1 MRIGIL
7 SRVVSAL
14 SAAALVAWAGAFP
27 SVAETREIRL
37 MKQVGIAS
45 LTLAVMEHEKIYEKH
60 LAAAGL
66 ADTKVA
72 WTRLVGGNVVNDA
85 ILSGN
90 LDFAVAGIVPLSVIW
105 SKTRGT
111 PNEVKGV
118 VGLNSIP
125 IYFNTRNADMKS
137 LKDIK
142 ETDRVAV
149 PAVKVS
155 IQAVILQ
162 MAAAKEWGEK
172 QALKLDTQTVTLS
185 GNDAFAALTSGKG
198 EITSVMATAPF
209 AQLQLAKPGIHT
221 VFTSYDVV
229 GGPHNL
235 NVIYTTAKFREQNP
249 KSYAAFI
256 TAFKEATDFVNA
268 DKRRAAETYLKVVQE
283 PIAADALTEILKDP
297 RIISSLAPQGVGII
311 TDFIHKTGLIKIK
324 PQGWKELFF
333 PEAHDL
339 PGN

>member
-1 MRIGIL
+1 MRLAII
-7 SRVVSAL
+7 SRLFSGVLLLGGVAL
-14 SAAALVAWAGAFP
+14 AAVPDAR
-27 SVAETREIRL
+27 AETGEVRL

-66 ADTKVA
+66 GATKVS

-105 SKTRGT
+105 AKTRGT

-118 VGLNSIP
+118 VGLNSVP
-125 IYFNTRNADMKS
+125 IYFNTRNAGMKT
-137 LKDIK
+137 LGEIK
-142 ETDRVAV
+142 STDRVAV

-155 IQAVILQ
+155 IQAIILQ
-162 MAAAKEWGEK
+162 MAAAKVWGEK
-172 QALKLDTQTVTLS
+172 QALKLDDQTVALA
-185 GNDAFAALTSGKG
+185 GNDAYAALTSGQG
-198 EITSVMATAPF
+198 EITCVMATAPF

-229 GGPHNL
+229 GRPHNL

-249 KSYAAFI
+249 KTYAAFVA
-256 TAFKEATDFVNA
+256 AFKEATEFVNA
-268 DKRRAAETYLKVVQE
+268 DKRRAAETYLKVVKE
-283 PIAADALTEILKDP
+283 AIAPDALTQILEDP
-297 RIISSLAPQGVGII
+297 KVISSATPQGVGAI
-311 TDFIHKTGLIKIK
+311 TDFIHKTGLIKVK
-324 PQGWKELFF
+324 PESWKDLFF

>member
-1 MRIGIL
+1 MRLPSIFRLLAG
-7 SRVVSAL
+7 A
-14 SAAALVAWAGAFP
+14 SAAAAVIIATSFTAA
-27 SVAETREIRL
+27 AETREIRL

-45 LTLAVMEHEKIYEKH
+45 LTLAVMEYEKLYERH

-66 ADTKVA
+66 PDTKVT
-72 WTRLVGGNVVNDA
+72 WTRLVGGNMVNDA

-90 LDFAVAGIVPLSVIW
+90 LDFAVAGVVPLSVLW
-105 SKTRGT
+105 AKTRGT

-125 IYFNTRNADMKS
+125 IYFNTRNAAMQT

-142 ETDRVAV
+142 ETDRIAL

-155 IQAVILQ
+155 IQAVVLQ

-172 QALKLDTQTVTLS
+172 QAQKLDTQTVALS
-185 GNDAFAALTSGKG
+185 GNDAFTALTSGQG
-198 EITSVMATAPF
+198 EITCVMSAAPF
-209 AQLQLAKPGIHT
+209 AQLQLSKPGIHT
-221 VFTSYDVV
+221 VFTSYDVL
-229 GGPHNL
+229 GGPHSL

-249 KSYAAFI
+249 RSYAAFI
-256 TAFKEATDFVNA
+256 AAFKEATDLVNS
-268 DKRRAAETYLKVVQE
+268 DKRRAAETYLKVMQE
-283 PIAADALTEILKDP
+283 PISVDALTEILQDP
-297 RIISSLAPQGVGII
+297 RIISSLAPQGVMAI
-311 TDFIHKTGLIKIK
+311 TDFIHETGLIKVK
-324 PQGWKELFF
+324 PQSWKDLFF